1 MENLISDWD
10 STSFQ
15 RGWKSSSR
23 LLPARASTGRALG
36 GPICLTAQQKPLLD
50 KATSHDL
57 NLSHSP
63 VLSGCFMS
71 LTVLKS
77 IENSGR
83 GGGRRHAEQ
92 DYNYPA
98 SIWSCG
104 LWCQEWTSC
113 RRRPSCSQ
121 TQLSSSNGVK
131 ESSLAPLGLQLGPL
145 PGSPALSA
153 GAKYLQ
159 TYRSLSRS

>member
-1 MENLISDWD
+1 MGLKL
-10 STSFQ
+10 FP
-15 RGWKSSSR
+15 KR
-23 LLPARASTGRALG
+23 LEVFIQTCANTAPSQGRALG
-36 GPICLTAQQKPLLD
+36 GPICLTAQQKPLLHQ
-50 KATSHDL
+50 ASSHDL

-63 VLSGCFMS
+63 LLPACFMS

-77 IENSGR
+77 IENSAR
-83 GGGRRHAEQ
+83 GDGRRHAER
-92 DYNYPA
+92 DYNYPP

-113 RRRPSCSQ
+113 CRRPNCSQ

-131 ESSLAPLGLQLGPL
+131 EWSLAALALQLGHL
-145 PGSPALSA
+145 PAPPALAA